1 MGEIVQVKKENSV
14 TDKYADQIQSMV
26 WSYSRLTSYAQC
38 KYQFYL
44 KYIVNDN
51 EQYLSEGNYYA
62 EVGSYVHSI
71 LEKIFNHE
79 LKVDDASAYF
89 VDHFDENVF
98 YMTKKKIMDKSFES
112 CANYFA
118 DLTLDWIDH
127 FEIIG
132 VEQEIDI
139 VIDGYR
145 FTGYIDLL
153 IRDKRN
159 SDYIIIDHKSAK
171 YPLSKKTG
179 KVLKTSEQSFESY
192 KKQMYLYSKYVYE
205 RYGVYPKW
213 IVWNHFKDGE
223 IVKIPFDSNEY
234 DNAIK
239 WFTRIIHDIEN
250 ENEYNETIDYFYCN
264 NLCEFRNS
272 CEYNQYK
279 ES

>member
-1 MGEIVQVKKENSV
+1 MGEIVQNKKEDCINNA
-14 TDKYADQIQSMV
+14 YAKQIQSMV
-26 WSYSRLTSYAQC
+26 WSYSRLTSFAQC

-44 KYIVNDN
+44 KYIVNN
-51 EQYLSEGNYYA
+51 EEQYMPEGNYYA
-62 EVGSYVHSI
+62 EVGSYVHKI
-71 LEKIFNHE
+71 LEKIFNNE
-79 LKVDDASAYF
+79 LSVDDASSYF

-98 YMTKKKIMDKSFES
+98 YDTKKSTMDKTFES

-118 DLTLDWIDH
+118 DLSLDWINKY
-127 FEIIG
+127 EIVG

-139 VIDGYR
+139 IINGYM

-153 IRDKRN
+153 VKDK
-159 SDYIIIDHKSAK
+159 DTDEYIIIDHKSAK

-179 KVLKTSEQSFESY
+179 KVLKASEQSFESY
-192 KKQMYLYSKYVYE
+192 KRQMYLYCKFVNE
-205 RYGVYPKW
+205 HYGVYPRW
-213 IVWNHFKDGE
+213 IIWNHFKDGE

-234 DNAIK
+234 DEAIK
-239 WFTRIIHDIEN
+239 WFTHIIHDIEN

-279 ES
+279 DS